1 MSGLGKKILSAF
13 VEVADNKTTPSS
25 TAGST
30 AADTQRASETD
41 RAAVPADSRF
51 TAHFEQLFSE
61 ANIPGPDYYEFAAMI
76 GAMKT
81 IADEQSRYYAAYA
94 GLQVQGLDKTRLLS
108 TAAEYLRVLETDAS
122 RFHST
127 VDSTLQE
134 KVRDKEA
141 GVEEKT
147 RRIRALE
154 QEIGELKSQVAALQT
169 EIAENKE
176 KIEAST
182 GGYAA
187 ESERRKAGIL
197 ADIEKIKHYIQ

>member
-1 MSGLGKKILSAF
+1 MAGLGKKILSAF
-13 VEVADNKTTPSS
+13 VEVA
-25 TAGST
+25 
-30 AADTQRASETD
+30 ADTQRANDTD
-41 RAAVPADSRF
+41 RAAAPADNRF
-51 TAHFEQLFSE
+51 AAHFGQLFSE

-81 IADEQSRYYAAYA
+81 IADEQSRYYAAFA

-154 QEIGELKSQVAALQT
+154 QEISELKSQVAALQT

-187 ESERRKAGIL
+187 ESERRKSAIV